1 MASALPDLLVQAGI
15 FCLLFLPHRHEYSRS
30 RRLLSGALYI
40 YFCIVLDLTLLPVL
54 CRVPYVPAHR
64 FSVNLYP
71 FRDLLHG
78 WGDSVGQILLNV
90 LLFMPFGVLL
100 PRCTGRGFFIT
111 LFQAALCSA
120 TIELLQPF
128 FDRTCDITDLIT
140 NVTNVAGCAC
150 GYLIGLPLAQ
160 PLQRLGERLDRTEK
174 NRRR

>member
-1 MASALPDLLVQAGI
+1 M
-15 FCLLFLPHRHEYSRS
+15 
-30 RRLLSGALYI
+30 
-40 YFCIVLDLTLLPVL
+40 LPVL

>member
-54 CRVPYVPAHR
+54 CRVPYVSAHR

-140 NVTNVAGCAC
+140 NVAGCAC